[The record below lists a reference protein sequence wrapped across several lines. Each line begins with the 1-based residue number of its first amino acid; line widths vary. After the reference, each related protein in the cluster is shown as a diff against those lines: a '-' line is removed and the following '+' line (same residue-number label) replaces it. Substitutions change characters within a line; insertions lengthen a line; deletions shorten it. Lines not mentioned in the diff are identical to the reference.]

1 MVKSDV
7 TGCEIVVKTAKILP
21 NLTSPVGLVDLFASN
36 RATLMLLVVLSIAIT
51 IYYQIT
57 LQHRL
62 WIIVV
67 PSFLLILNFILALA
81 TRDILKNSWPLM
93 IFHFALIALAIL
105 VFAGKMSFFSGTL
118 ELAENEEFAG
128 QVENIQQ
135 GPWHQY
141 GLSTTRFTNLGFQ
154 IRYRE
159 GIKRDKTLNQIALT
173 SRDGRQL
180 ALEIGDHVPLI
191 IGHYRF
197 YTSHN
202 KGYAPVFEWRPS
214 ASAKVVVGSIHLPAY
229 PTHEYRQALEWKV
242 PGADLTLWTM
252 LKIEENVL
260 PIDRGFDF
268 QVPAQHQ
275 LVVRHLDKRYALR
288 PGDHIN
294 LPGGIL
300 TYRKLTTWMGY
311 KVDYD
316 WTRPWL
322 LATAL
327 IGLMG
332 LFMHFTVKF
341 LRPVHER
348 NVPTPAALSNT
359 DRSE

>member
-1 MVKSDV
+1 
-7 TGCEIVVKTAKILP
+7 VKTAKILP
-21 NLTSPVGLVDLFASN
+21 KQTGSVGLVSVFASN
-36 RATLMLLVVLSIAIT
+36 RTTLMLLVLLSIAIT
-51 IYYQIT
+51 IYYQVS
-57 LQHRL
+57 LQQRL

-67 PSFLLILNFILALA
+67 PTFLLILNFMLALA

-93 IFHFALIALAIL
+93 IFHFALIALVIL
-105 VFAGKMSFFSGTL
+105 AFAGKMSFFNGTL

-128 QVENIQQ
+128 QVENIEQ
-135 GPWHQY
+135 GPWHRY
-141 GLSTTRFTNLGFQ
+141 GLSATRFTNLGFQ

-159 GIKRDKTLNQIALT
+159 GIKRDKTVNQIALILRNGQQQT
-173 SRDGRQL
+173 
-180 ALEIGDHVPLI
+180 LEIGDHVPLV

-214 ASAKVVVGSIHLPAY
+214 ASTRVVVGSIHLPAY
-229 PTHEYRQALEWKV
+229 PAHEYRQALEWNV
-242 PGADLTLWTM
+242 PGSDLKLWTM
-252 LKIEENVL
+252 LNIEENVL
-260 PIDRGFDF
+260 PTDREF
-268 QVPAQHQ
+268 QFLVPEQHQ
-275 LVVRHLDKRYALR
+275 LVVRHQDKRYALL
-288 PGDHIN
+288 PGDEIY
-294 LPGGIL
+294 LPGGRL

-332 LFMHFTVKF
+332 LFSHFFVKF
-341 LRPVHER
+341 FYPGREG
-348 NVPTPAALSNT
+348 NT
-359 DRSE
+359 SSRGA